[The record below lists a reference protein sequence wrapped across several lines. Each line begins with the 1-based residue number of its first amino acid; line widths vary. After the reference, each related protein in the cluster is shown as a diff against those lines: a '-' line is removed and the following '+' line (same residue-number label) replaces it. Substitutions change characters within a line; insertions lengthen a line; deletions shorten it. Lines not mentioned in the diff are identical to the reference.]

1 MTKSLETAFAK
12 AAKLPAKEQDALAAF
27 LLEELASERK
37 WDEQFAASQDQLA
50 LLAREA
56 IAEFKA
62 RKTKPL
68 NESLDL
74 SHD

>member
-12 AAKLPAKEQDALAAF
+12 AARLPEKEQDALAAF

-56 IAEFKA
+56 IGEFKA
-62 RKTKPL
+62 GKTKSL
-68 NESLDL
+68 DKSLDL